1 MKKTKILAIILLA
14 IISMTFFLGSNVLAT
29 DTDVM
34 PINEEGVAI
43 TGEQTPAS
51 GARENADIHEGDLYI
66 AAGNKP
72 YVMDQMVD
80 GNVFIFG
87 NNVTVTGEIN
97 GSLFV
102 CGSNIEI
109 TKDAYV
115 AFHLFAFANELTI
128 DGMILDVYAAANNLK
143 LGENVGVYRQIIAVA
158 DKMELAGNVGRDAF
172 LYGEDINVT
181 GEEFTVYGN
190 LNYQSKNKI
199 ANEDK
204 LKVEGETKFN
214 LLKEKDTDSTVDV
227 VLEYVFGA
235 IGTVAFDVI
244 IYLALLFLAPK
255 FVKKAKEYVSVHGLL
270 ALAIGLAFVIL
281 VPIIAFILLITGVL
295 AGLGVFTALVYS
307 VVLMLNAFIV
317 VVASN
322 EFVAA
327 KLKIDDKLKKGLL
340 LAPVSLV
347 LWALRKLPFIGW
359 LISTLVCL
367 AGVGIIILYQFD
379 KRKEA

>member
-51 GARENADIHEGDLYI
+51 GARENSDIHEGDLYI

-115 AFHLFAFANELTI
+115 ACHLFAFANELTI
-128 DGMILDVYAAANNLK
+128 DGMILDVYAAANTLK

-190 LNYQSKNKI
+190 LNYESKNKI

-214 LLKEKDTDSTVDV
+214 LAKEKDTDSTVDV
-227 VLEYVFGA
+227 VLDYVLGA
-235 IGTVAFDVI
+235 VRNSCF
-244 IYLALLFLAPK
+244 
-255 FVKKAKEYVSVHGLL
+255 
-270 ALAIGLAFVIL
+270 
-281 VPIIAFILLITGVL
+281 
-295 AGLGVFTALVYS
+295 
-307 VVLMLNAFIV
+307 
-317 VVASN
+317 
-322 EFVAA
+322 
-327 KLKIDDKLKKGLL
+327 
-340 LAPVSLV
+340 
-347 LWALRKLPFIGW
+347 
-359 LISTLVCL
+359 
-367 AGVGIIILYQFD
+367 
-379 KRKEA
+379 